1 MEPGRLIIDENG
13 INLPSI
19 EDIYN
24 SLLEEWSS
32 MFPGKETLRED
43 NRLSP
48 QGQLLMS
55 LAKQI
60 DYKNREILFFINQFN
75 TNTATGY
82 FLDLIFNNFGIYRN
96 KETKSY
102 VTCNCVLEPGTT
114 INIGDKIKNTN
125 GDIFISTEKFTA
137 PEPEPKTFDVE
148 FEAENVGAIAVDAN
162 TINTIAEPVEG
173 WNSVNNKEA
182 GTVGTENTKSKVT
195 CQCNIDS
202 GITLPTGS
210 KAKKADSDEVFISLQ
225 DIINPRENII
235 KAIVFVSEK
244 TGPIP
249 CKANTVNEIL
259 DEKEGWL
266 SVNNDSDG
274 TLGIFEESDD
284 EFRIRAMNSH
294 MINALGTNRAIYAR
308 LKELNGVNDVYIQD
322 NRTKENI
329 QIDGITIT
337 PNSTYIAIS
346 FDTTDET
353 KNNIVKIL
361 HLTCAA
367 STYVGDTEVD
377 IPIENFPEQTDKIRF
392 QTAIPK
398 QIYIFVTIQTL
409 PLYSETTNDII
420 KKTIIDN
427 FYGRIENLNAC
438 RIGDLINA
446 NRFFENLASLQ
457 SLNQALIKEIYIN
470 DNPQNKQES
479 VKIKVTEYPV
489 LQYENIQIEK
499 E

>member
-125 GDIFISTEKFTA
+125 GDIFISTEEFTA

-162 TINTIAEPVEG
+162 TINTMSDILFAPKQQHNEQRAADDCHEDACADLIRIGDPAPEG
-173 WNSVNNKEA
+173 IGGEEKE
-182 GTVGTENTKSKVT
+182 GP
-195 CQCNIDS
+195 CQCAVRDQFFMIVPDEQPRDMRHDQS
-202 GITLPTGS
+202 Q
-210 KAKKADSDEVFISLQ
+210 KADSSHDRRARRRQQHRHRRHRQTRARDVDA
-225 DIINPRENII
+225 DIAGEPVGEGEDV
-235 KAIVFVSEK
+235 AALHAGSGSPGFPHP
-244 TGPIP
+244 GP
-249 CKANTVNEIL
+249 
-259 DEKEGWL
+259 
-266 SVNNDSDG
+266 DG
-274 TLGIFEESDD
+274 P
-284 EFRIRAMNSH
+284 
-294 MINALGTNRAIYAR
+294 
-308 LKELNGVNDVYIQD
+308 Q
-322 NRTKENI
+322 
-329 QIDGITIT
+329 T
-337 PNSTYIAIS
+337 P
-346 FDTTDET
+346 
-353 KNNIVKIL
+353 
-361 HLTCAA
+361 
-367 STYVGDTEVD
+367 
-377 IPIENFPEQTDKIRF
+377 
-392 QTAIPK
+392 
-398 QIYIFVTIQTL
+398 
-409 PLYSETTNDII
+409 
-420 KKTIIDN
+420 
-427 FYGRIENLNAC
+427 
-438 RIGDLINA
+438 
-446 NRFFENLASLQ
+446 
-457 SLNQALIKEIYIN
+457 
-470 DNPQNKQES
+470 
-479 VKIKVTEYPV
+479 
-489 LQYENIQIEK
+489 
-499 E
+499 